1 MPGIGRLDGIHGECT
16 NGIDTELV
24 DRYCFYPGS
33 HTCAPLT
40 GTFEMLTPH
49 TSYEGIL
56 KNFPE
61 RWHTICLHS
70 DSRNYDTIYFV
81 ILSFDLNGTR
91 YLHSQEF
98 H

>member
-1 MPGIGRLDGIHGECT
+1 MGLSGSNLSLRSQSHWCTRMPGIGRLDGIHGECT

-40 GTFEMLTPH
+40 GTFEMLTSH
-49 TSYEGIL
+49 TSYEGNFS
-56 KNFPE
+56 NFPE

-70 DSRNYDTIYFV
+70 DTESVFFG
-81 ILSFDLNGTR
+81 L
-91 YLHSQEF
+91 
-98 H
+98 